1 MAHSDFSWRK
11 IFSFFGA
18 GLLILVAFVSLA
30 IGGNLCYDGNTF
42 YGVMSILAGAV
53 SASLAVIVYRNYQKW
68 ADEQNKNNRPNYTR

>member
-30 IGGNLCYDGNTF
+30 IGGNLCYAGQTF

-68 ADEQNKNNRPNYTR
+68 ANRNMSNSRRK

>member
-30 IGGNLCYDGNTF
+30 IGGNLCYAGQAF

-68 ADEQNKNNRPNYTR
+68 ADNNLSQIK

>member
-18 GLLILVAFVSLA
+18 ALLVLVAFVA
-30 IGGNLCYDGNTF
+30 IALGGNLISNGQFF
-42 YGVMSILAGAV
+42 YGAMSLVAGVV

-68 ADEQNKNNRPNYTR
+68 ADEQNRNNKPNYTR

>member
-18 GLLILVAFVSLA
+18 GLLILVAFVA
-30 IGGNLCYDGNTF
+30 IALGGNLISYGQFF
-42 YGVMSILAGAV
+42 YGGMSCLAGGACGT
-53 SASLAVIVYRNYQKW
+53 LAVRLYQNYQKW

>member
-30 IGGNLCYDGNTF
+30 IGANLAYEGSTF
-42 YGVMSILAGAV
+42 YGVMSILAGVV

-68 ADEQNKNNRPNYTR
+68 ADEKNNNKPNYTR

>member
-18 GLLILVAFVSLA
+18 GLLILVAFVSFA
-30 IGGNLCYDGNTF
+30 IGGNLCYAGQTF
-42 YGVMSILAGAV
+42 YGVMSLIAGAV
-53 SASLAVIVYRNYQKW
+53 SAALATIIYRSYTKW